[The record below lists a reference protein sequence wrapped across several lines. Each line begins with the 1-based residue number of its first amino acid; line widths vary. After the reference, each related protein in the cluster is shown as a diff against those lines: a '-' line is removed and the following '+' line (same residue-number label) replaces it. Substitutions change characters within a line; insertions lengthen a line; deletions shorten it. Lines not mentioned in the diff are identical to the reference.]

1 MSFLAAC
8 AHRPQNCASHRRL
21 DAALLLTRSPHHV
34 STKFAQNNSASPV
47 PSVHLRCSFP
57 RLALKKKTKRSR
69 VLSQSRLTLRATA
82 HCYSVRVSFFPPPH
96 KSFFK
101 KRANRRR
108 REKLQ
113 RERLTFFTLQIH
125 ARARASLRS
134 IFTARG
140 ALRMTFSCRGSF
152 RCGGFSFSFYERGED
167 RSAREDL

>member
-1 MSFLAAC
+1 M
-8 AHRPQNCASHRRL
+8 CASSSKLRLAPATRR
-21 DAALLLTRSPHHV
+21 
-34 STKFAQNNSASPV
+34 STTTYSLIASCEHKIRTKTNNSASPV

-57 RLALKKKTKRSR
+57 RLALKKYPKRSR